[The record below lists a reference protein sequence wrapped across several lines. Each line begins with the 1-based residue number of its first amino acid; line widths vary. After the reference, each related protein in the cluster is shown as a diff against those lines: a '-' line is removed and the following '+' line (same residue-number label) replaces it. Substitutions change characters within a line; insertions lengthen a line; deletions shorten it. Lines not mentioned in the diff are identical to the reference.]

1 MHVDVFMFVPGRGK
15 ELQVGM
21 AQACYSTQHSITQQL
36 HEKRIILENHP
47 SWCFPLLRPLCS
59 LSLSLSFS
67 FFSPAV
73 CVSGIH
79 LSVVSAREWYRELSL
94 LISLHWWGLLQLPCL
109 TRGQR
114 KCVWGRRR
122 GRGVEKKK
130 KRETG
135 QRGRLER
142 RVFRGQESN

>member
-1 MHVDVFMFVPGRGK
+1 MFVPGRGK

-79 LSVVSAREWYRELSL
+79 LSVVSARE
-94 LISLHWWGLLQLPCL
+94 
-109 TRGQR
+109 
-114 KCVWGRRR
+114 
-122 GRGVEKKK
+122 
-130 KRETG
+130 
-135 QRGRLER
+135 
-142 RVFRGQESN
+142 